1 LPTVHLAIHGRVQG
15 VGYRWFVRETARRVG
30 VAGWVRNRDDGSVE
44 LAADGPDDAIATLL
58 DAVRGGPPG
67 ARVER
72 VVDIDAGGLG
82 DLPKPFAV
90 MKAR

>member
-1 LPTVHLAIHGRVQG
+1 MPTVHLAIHGRVQG

-30 VAGWVRNRDDGSVE
+30 VSGWVRNLDDGSVE
-44 LAADGPDDAIATLL
+44 LAANGPDDAIATFIG
-58 DAVRGGPPG
+58 AVRDGPPG

-72 VVDIDAGGLG
+72 VVEIDAGGLG

-90 MKAR
+90 IKTR